1 MRVDDYSARLLQ
13 SVTAV
18 AGPWAARLVDERLT
32 TNGLLGLVPEESRLS
47 AVTETE
53 RLAIEGLR
61 ELLELDA
68 EQQRTNPLA
77 VLRAATA
84 PIGRFLAS
92 VGATPVERDEFDQ
105 RSFPDD
111 VYGLAPATWA
121 DIDASLLEPGIEW
134 GAWKAAT
141 IIGRR
146 RTERT

>member
-1 MRVDDYSARLLQ
+1 VWVDDYSARLLQ
-13 SVTAV
+13 TVSAV
-18 AGPWAARLVDERLT
+18 AGPWAVRLVDERLT
-32 TNGLLGLVPEESRLS
+32 ANGLLGLVPEESRLS
-47 AVTETE
+47 AVAETE
-53 RLAIEGLR
+53 RLAIDGLR

-84 PIGRFLAS
+84 PIGQFLAS
-92 VGATPVERDEFDQ
+92 VGATPVERDEFDR

-111 VYGLAPATWA
+111 DYGLAPATWA

-141 IIGRR
+141 IIERR

>member
-1 MRVDDYSARLLQ
+1 VDDYSARLLQ
-13 SVTAV
+13 SVTEV
-18 AGPWAARLVDERLT
+18 ARTWASRLVDDRLRE
-32 TNGLLGLVPEESRLS
+32 NGLLGLVSEESRLS
-47 AVTETE
+47 AVAETE
-53 RLAIEGLR
+53 RLAVDGLR

-77 VLRAATA
+77 VLRVATA
-84 PIGRFLAS
+84 PLGRFLAS
-92 VGATPVERDEFDQ
+92 VGASPVERDEFDQ

-121 DIDASLLEPGIEW
+121 DIDTALLEPGIEW

-146 RTERT
+146 RTEQN

>member
-18 AGPWAARLVDERLT
+18 AGPWAVRLVDERLT
-32 TNGLLGLVPEESRLS
+32 ANGLFGLVPEESRLS

-92 VGATPVERDEFDQ
+92 VGATPVERDEFGQ

>member
-1 MRVDDYSARLLQ
+1 L
-13 SVTAV
+13 TA
-18 AGPWAARLVDERLT
+18 
-32 TNGLLGLVPEESRLS
+32 NGLLGLVPEESRLS

>member
-1 MRVDDYSARLLQ
+1 LLQ

-18 AGPWAARLVDERLT
+18 AGPWAVRLVDERLT
-32 TNGLLGLVPEESRLS
+32 ANGLFGLVPEESRLS

>member
-1 MRVDDYSARLLQ
+1 VRVDDYSARLLQ

-18 AGPWAARLVDERLT
+18 AGPWAVRLVDERLT
-32 TNGLLGLVPEESRLS
+32 ANGLLGLVPEESRLS

-146 RTERT
+146 RTEQT

>member
-1 MRVDDYSARLLQ
+1 VRVDDYSARLLQ

-18 AGPWAARLVDERLT
+18 AGPWAVRLVDERLT
-32 TNGLLGLVPEESRLS
+32 ANGLFGLVPEESRLS

>member
-53 RLAIEGLR
+53 RLAIKGLR

>member
-1 MRVDDYSARLLQ
+1 MDDYSARLLQ
-13 SVTAV
+13 CVTLV
-18 AGPWAARLVDERLT
+18 AGTWAARLVDERLAAD
-32 TNGLLGLVPEESRLS
+32 GLTGRVSEESRRA
-47 AVTETE
+47 AVSETE

-61 ELLELDA
+61 DLLELDA
-68 EQQRTNPLA
+68 DLQRTNPLT
-77 VLRAATA
+77 VLRSATA
-84 PIGRFLAS
+84 PLGRFLAS
-92 VGATPVERDEFDQ
+92 AGVTPVERDEFDR

-146 RTERT
+146 RTEPT